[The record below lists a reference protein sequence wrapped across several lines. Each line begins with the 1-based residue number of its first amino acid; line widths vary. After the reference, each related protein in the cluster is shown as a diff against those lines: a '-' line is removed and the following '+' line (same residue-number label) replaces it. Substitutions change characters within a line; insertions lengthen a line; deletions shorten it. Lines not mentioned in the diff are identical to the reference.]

1 MNHVDKRGYL
11 NTDFLLFHLTDK
23 TEEEM
28 KFHYHEFDKIVVL
41 LDGRATYSVEGREY
55 FLQPGDILLVR
66 HHDIHKPI
74 MDREYGYERIVIWIN
89 HDFLVNNSSSDT
101 DLALAFTLLSKNSNC
116 LLRPSEDDRKIC
128 MDKLFE
134 LEEYA
139 GSTAYGSALLKSSAL
154 IQFLVLTSRLAIR
167 GTEYEASSVCRYDTK
182 IDAIIK
188 YINSNL
194 DTAPDCDEI
203 AARFFISKSYLM
215 HKFKSETG
223 YTIHNY
229 CLQKRLLYSRS
240 LIEQGHTINEAALA
254 SGFTEYTTYLRAF
267 KKLFG
272 ALPSDFS

>member
-41 LDGRATYSVEGREY
+41 IDGRATYSVEGREY

-74 MDREYGYERIVIWIN
+74 MDREFGYERIVLWIN
-89 HDFLVNNSSSDT
+89 HDFLVSHSTPDT
-101 DLALAFTLLSKNSNC
+101 DLTLPFLLLSKNSNC
-116 LLRPSEDDRKIC
+116 LLRPSESEREIC
-128 MDKLFE
+128 MNKLLE
-134 LEEYA
+134 LEKYCE
-139 GSTAYGSALLKSSAL
+139 SSCYGAALLKTSAL
-154 IQFLVLTSRLAIR
+154 VQFLALAGGLAIR
-167 GTEYEASSVCRYDTK
+167 GTEYEASTVCRYDTK

-188 YINSNL
+188 YINSHL
-194 DTAPDCDEI
+194 DTPADCDEI
-203 AARFFISKSYLM
+203 AKKFFISKSYLM

-223 YTIHNY
+223 YTLHNY